1 MLRNINSIIG
11 EIRESVIP
19 WTKDPHKL
27 DPKCDACIRIK
38 GQDNTKT
45 LWGSNEY
52 MQLYV
57 YIEVCLG
64 LDQMKLNKVNI

>member
-19 WTKDPHKL
+19 WTEDPHKL

-38 GQDNTKT
+38 GQDNKKT
-45 LWGSNEY
+45 LWGSNEH
-52 MQLYV
+52 MPLFV
-57 YIEVCLG
+57 YIEVCLE